1 LGLSSVRR
9 LAVLLSAVALAG
21 CAGSSRSFVADQSV
35 RIVSPSPLA
44 TVSLP
49 FTVSWKVTAPRPH
62 SFAVFVDRRPIPPGH
77 SLRDLASRQCRFQQT
92 CQPDAT
98 YLATI
103 GVYLTDSDVVTVSSL
118 EAIGGTAGSEP
129 HPVHT
134 ATIVAIDAEGR
145 RSHDAAWQVEFR
157 G

>member
-1 LGLSSVRR
+1 MGLSSFRP
-9 LAVLLSAVALAG
+9 LAFLLSAVVLAG
-21 CAGSSRSFVADQSV
+21 CAGSSRSFVADKSV
-35 RIVSPSPLA
+35 SIVAPAPLA

-49 FTVSWKVTAPRPH
+49 FTVSWTVSGVPPH

-77 SLRDLASRQCRFQQT
+77 SLRDLASHQCRLQQS
-92 CQPDAT
+92 CRPDAT
-98 YLATI
+98 FLATI
-103 GVYLTDSDVVTVSSL
+103 GVYLTDSDVVTVSNL
-118 EAIGGTAGSEP
+118 EPVGGTAGREP

-145 RSHDAAWQVEFR
+145 RAHDAAWQVEFR